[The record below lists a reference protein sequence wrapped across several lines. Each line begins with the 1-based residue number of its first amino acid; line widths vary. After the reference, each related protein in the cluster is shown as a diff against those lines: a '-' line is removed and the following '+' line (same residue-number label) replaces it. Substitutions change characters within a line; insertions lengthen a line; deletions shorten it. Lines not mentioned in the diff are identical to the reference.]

1 MFRYLG
7 FRLLQL
13 IPILI
18 LASIGIFLMIHLVPG
33 DPVLAVTGQEASAE
47 QMERVRHE
55 YGFDRPLPVQYLDWV
70 GNVLSGNLGNSIVS
84 QKPVAELISARMPAT
99 IQLTIATMAIGLGL
113 GIPFGLIAAKR
124 QGSWVDKMVAGYSS
138 FSLAVPTFVVGIVFI
153 LVFGVELEWLP
164 TASDYIP
171 FWQDPGGAL
180 KATIGPA
187 FTLGFFV
194 SGVIARFVRAS
205 MIEVL
210 GLDYIRTSRA
220 KGVGEAKLVY
230 KHAFRAASLPTLTI
244 VGIQFGT
251 FLGGS
256 LVTESVFNYPGIGR
270 LILGAISSRD
280 FVLVQGA
287 VLIVVIIFTIVNLV
301 TDVLYGFLN
310 PKIRAGNSG

>member
-1 MFRYLG
+1 MLRYLG

-13 IPILI
+13 VPILV

-33 DPVLAVTGQEASAE
+33 DPVLTVTGLEASSE
-47 QMERVRHE
+47 QMERVRQE
-55 YGFDRPLPVQYLDWV
+55 LGFDRPLPVQYVDWV
-70 GNVLSGNLGNSIVS
+70 GNALSGDLGRSLVS
-84 QKPVAELISARMPAT
+84 QKPTTELIVDRMPAT
-99 IQLTIATMAIGLGL
+99 IQLTIATMAIGLIL
-113 GIPFGLIAAKR
+113 GIPFGLISASR

-138 FSLAVPTFVVGIVFI
+138 FSLAVPTFVVGILFI
-153 LVFGVELEWLP
+153 LIFGVQLRWLP
-164 TASDYIP
+164 TASTYIP
-171 FWQDPGGAL
+171 FWEDPGGAF

-210 GLDYIRTSRA
+210 GLDYIRTGRA

-256 LVTESVFNYPGIGR
+256 LVTESVFNYPGVGR
-270 LILGAISSRD
+270 LILEAILNRD
-280 FVLVQGA
+280 FVVVQGA
-287 VLIVVIIFTIVNLV
+287 VLVVVVIFALVNLT
-301 TDVLYGFLN
+301 TDILYSFLN
-310 PKIRAGNSG
+310 PRIRAGNSG

>member
-7 FRLLQL
+7 YRVLQM

-33 DPVLAVTGQEASAE
+33 DPVLTVTGLEASSE
-47 QMERVRHE
+47 QMERVRTE
-55 YGFDRPLPVQYLDWV
+55 MGFDRPLPVQYFDWV
-70 GNVLSGNLGNSIVS
+70 GNVLSGDLGNSLVS
-84 QKPVAELISARMPAT
+84 QKPTTELIVDRMPNT
-99 IQLTIATMAIGLGL
+99 IQLTIATMAIGLVL
-113 GIPFGLIAAKR
+113 GIPFGLIAASR
-124 QGSWVDKMVAGYSS
+124 QGSWIDKTVAGYSS
-138 FSLAVPTFVVGIVFI
+138 FSLAVPTFVIGIVFI
-153 LVFGVELEWLP
+153 LVFGVTLGWLP
-164 TASDYIP
+164 TASTYIP
-171 FWQDPGGAL
+171 FWEDPAEAV
-180 KATIGPA
+180 KNTIGPA

-205 MIEVL
+205 MVEVL
-210 GLDYIRTSRA
+210 ELDYIRTGRA

-270 LILGAISSRD
+270 LILSAILARD
-280 FVLVQGA
+280 FVVVQGS
-287 VLIVVIIFTIVNLV
+287 VLVVVVVFALVNLI
-301 TDVLYGFLN
+301 TDVLYSFLN
-310 PKIRAGNSG
+310 PRIRGG